1 MSKKPHKLE
10 HGHTII
16 FDDAGHRYIK
26 GEDYVIGMTT
36 ILNYLAAPALENWK
50 RNQLTEAMQDQMK
63 EHLSIDVIDKII
75 INAKATLHKK
85 QEGVLSIGKV
95 VHKLAEQWLRK
106 EKFKLPE
113 DLVVLN
119 CFKKFQRFWKKNKLK
134 LMESEKILYS
144 TKGFAGT
151 LDIIAKDPKGNLWL
165 IDIKTS
171 VGFFINMIYQLHGY
185 KLAYEEQ
192 TGKKIN
198 KMYIVRLPKTDDDFE
213 AREFTFQKQ
222 HQNAFLGLLHC
233 HKSQLLFNEQSR
245 KFKQSRLLK
254 QRSKTNGKLK

>member
-1 MSKKPHKLE
+1 MSKVEHKLE
-10 HGHTII
+10 HGHKIV

-119 CFKKFQRFWKKNKLK
+119 CFKKFQRFWKKNKLT
-134 LMESEKILYS
+134 LMESEKIL
-144 TKGFAGT
+144 
-151 LDIIAKDPKGNLWL
+151 
-165 IDIKTS
+165 
-171 VGFFINMIYQLHGY
+171 
-185 KLAYEEQ
+185 
-192 TGKKIN
+192 
-198 KMYIVRLPKTDDDFE
+198 
-213 AREFTFQKQ
+213 
-222 HQNAFLGLLHC
+222 
-233 HKSQLLFNEQSR
+233 
-245 KFKQSRLLK
+245 
-254 QRSKTNGKLK
+254 

>member
-254 QRSKTNGKLK
+254 QRSKTNGKRR